1 MNASEGPEPNADG
14 LRELLRF
21 AWSNLANPLLT
32 PFERREARN
41 QTKPYGT
48 ELRRLRLIEAERVRS
63 LRQSSAE
70 SPSHDYYVQPKSLI
84 LA

>member
-41 QTKPYGT
+41 QTKQYGT
-48 ELRRLRLIEAERVRS
+48 ELRRLQLIEAERVR
-63 LRQSSAE
+63 RQSSAE
-70 SPSHDYYVQPKSLI
+70 SPSHDCVQPKFRI

>member
-70 SPSHDYYVQPKSLI
+70 SPSHSYVQPKFRI